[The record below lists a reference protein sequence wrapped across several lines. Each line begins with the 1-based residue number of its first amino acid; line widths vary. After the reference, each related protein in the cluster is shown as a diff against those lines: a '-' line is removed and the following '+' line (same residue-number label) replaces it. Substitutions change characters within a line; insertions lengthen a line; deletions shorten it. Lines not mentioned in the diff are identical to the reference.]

1 MKITKAR
8 LKEII
13 QEELV
18 REEYDPIPDDPIPS
32 ADDFRIIKQAAAT
45 LAEIQDRRLFTDLD
59 EQNSIGIVQGLL
71 QDKLGG

>member
-32 ADDFRIIKQAAAT
+32 ADDFKAISQAAAA
-45 LAEIQDRRLFTDLD
+45 LAEIQRRRLFTDLG
-59 EQNSIGIVQGLL
+59 EQNSIGIVQGML
-71 QDKLGG
+71 QDKLDG

>member
-18 REEYDPIPDDPIPS
+18 REEYDPIPDDQIPS
-32 ADDFRIIKQAAAT
+32 ADDFKAISQAAAA
-45 LAEIQDRRLFTDLD
+45 LAEIQRRRLFTDLG
-59 EQNSIGIVQGLL
+59 EQNSIGIVQGML
-71 QDKLGG
+71 QDKLDG